1 MDAPKISIVT
11 INRNNKAGLE
21 KTCRSV
27 VSQTVKPYEWII
39 IDGDSTDGS
48 VDVIKQYAEYISYW
62 VSEAD
67 NGIYNAMNKGVD
79 RVTGDYVQF
88 LNSGDSLASVSVVS
102 EVQTFLTNRNCDYMV
117 GRVMLDGVKEHQIVP
132 PNDVSGSFLFQSYL
146 SHPAAFVR
154 SSLIKCIHFD
164 EDFKIS
170 SDWIFSVKA
179 LLLTNAK
186 YQSSDI
192 LVADYDTNG
201 VSMTHNWDAVAEKEK
216 AWKMIFGERV
226 YEDYVRLTSG
236 KTILEKI
243 VCRIAKYKELYT
255 LLTILALPVFALYK
269 IRKHF

>member
-1 MDAPKISIVT
+1 MSAPRISIVT
-11 INRNNKAGLE
+11 INLNNKAGLE
-21 KTCRSV
+21 KTCRSIAD
-27 VSQTVKPYEWII
+27 QTVKPYEWIV
-39 IDGDSTDGS
+39 IDGGSTDGS
-48 VDVIKQYAEYISYW
+48 VEVIRQYSDYISYW
-62 VSEAD
+62 GSEPD
-67 NGIYNAMNKGVD
+67 KGIYNAMNKGLD

-88 LNSGDSLASVSVVS
+88 LNSGDSLATPSVIS
-102 EVQTFLTNRNCDYMV
+102 EVLTFLTQFDCDYMV
-117 GRVMLDGVKEHQIVP
+117 GRVMLDGDRRHQIVP
-132 PNDVSGSFLFQSYL
+132 PDEVSGSFLFHSYL
-146 SHPAAFVR
+146 SHPATFV
-154 SSLIKCIHFD
+154 SASLVKNILFD
-164 EDFKIS
+164 EDYKIS

-179 LLLTNAK
+179 LLLNNAK

-201 VSMTHNWDAVAEKEK
+201 ISMTHNWDAVEEKEK
-216 AWKMIFGERV
+216 AWQNIFGERV